1 MRAHSAAATNSR
13 VYLPINCSAALKV
26 LKSSESA
33 VGFQAVCMCCK
44 AQNYFKQLLRFT
56 LDVLAEHC
64 CSASQRATKSVGIA
78 TPTYYANLFATR
90 AKKCDISDENGSTIF
105 TTNSGTQTS
114 GSSRKKNAL
123 LPDGFS
129 WKKNSQSPEEYSK
142 RKFTLPSLNN
152 MIARVK
158 FCECPKNEDDK
169 IYPLQPPRVLSIFY
183 GTTHYGSLALLKKSH
198 LSQHQLLLI
207 PIEPKFTLGQNN
219 CPPK

>member
-1 MRAHSAAATNSR
+1 MVLQFSQPT
-13 VYLPINCSAALKV
+13 VELKPQINKMNEKV
-26 LKSSESA
+26 KLIMHQ
-33 VGFQAVCMCCK
+33 V
-44 AQNYFKQLLRFT
+44 
-56 LDVLAEHC
+56 
-64 CSASQRATKSVGIA
+64 
-78 TPTYYANLFATR
+78 
-90 AKKCDISDENGSTIF
+90 
-105 TTNSGTQTS
+105 
-114 GSSRKKNAL
+114 KKNAL